1 MHYCI
6 SQHELSVTSM
16 GTTSA
21 PDDKTTPAPAA
32 EVSQSDQPLVEQ
44 RRAIIAEYAGYLREI
59 LARLRKRLNFA

>member
-21 PDDKTTPAPAA
+21 PDDKKTPAPAA
-32 EVSQSDQPLVEQ
+32 QASQSNEPLIEERQ
-44 RRAIIAEYAGYLREI
+44 SIIAEYAGYLREI
-59 LARLRKRLNFA
+59 LKRLRKRLN

>member
-6 SQHELSVTSM
+6 SQHEFSVTSM

-32 EVSQSDQPLVEQ
+32 EVSQSDQPLREE
-44 RRAIIAEYAGYLREI
+44 RRTIITEYARNLREI
-59 LARLRKRLNFA
+59 LKRLRKRLN